1 MLHLNLDAI
10 ANKIIFENNLIK
22 GEKLGIGGFGIIYE
36 VYHRELK
43 EVLAAKL
50 VEKNK
55 NSQYNE
61 AEISKE
67 ICGPNIVKFYDIY
80 ETKIDNHIY
89 NLILMEK
96 APLKDLYIFNNIM
109 RNENAMKLI
118 FLNPFDIIGDNLLRF
133 FFKQIIQGLETLDRG
148 NFVHFN
154 IKPQNFLIF
163 NDMTLKLCDFC
174 LLRNITSLRD
184 LNNNI
189 QMPGGTFGYLS
200 PEYYKNNHI
209 INMNEANKQ
218 DFFALGAT
226 LFFMKYGK
234 EMIKFLKVPKSKN
247 RDLIIA
253 DYLTEEIQDSMEK
266 IKATKSSSK
275 SFIDFLCSLIQ
286 FNPKDRPSF
295 EEIYRNKW
303 INKNWKEL
311 VEICQ
316 INSFDEQKLIIEINK
331 SDFLIKK
338 KKKIDIH
345 RTQNYNNR
353 NANDNNNRFHI
364 YNHTNKFIFRIN
376 RRDA

>member
-10 ANKIIFENNLIK
+10 ANKIIYENNLIK

-154 IKPQNFLIF
+154 I
-163 NDMTLKLCDFC
+163 
-174 LLRNITSLRD
+174 
-184 LNNNI
+184 
-189 QMPGGTFGYLS
+189 
-200 PEYYKNNHI
+200 
-209 INMNEANKQ
+209 
-218 DFFALGAT
+218 
-226 LFFMKYGK
+226 
-234 EMIKFLKVPKSKN
+234 
-247 RDLIIA
+247 
-253 DYLTEEIQDSMEK
+253 
-266 IKATKSSSK
+266 
-275 SFIDFLCSLIQ
+275 
-286 FNPKDRPSF
+286 
-295 EEIYRNKW
+295 
-303 INKNWKEL
+303 
-311 VEICQ
+311 
-316 INSFDEQKLIIEINK
+316 
-331 SDFLIKK
+331 
-338 KKKIDIH
+338 
-345 RTQNYNNR
+345 
-353 NANDNNNRFHI
+353 
-364 YNHTNKFIFRIN
+364 
-376 RRDA
+376 